1 MKVPKVFVSYSHD
14 SLEHKKW
21 VFDLSTRLMSNGIDV
36 SLDRWDLSPGDDTH
50 KYMEKGISEAD
61 RILLICT
68 EQYVQKANSGVGGVG
83 YENMIMP
90 ATISDDIYSNKLIP
104 IIRQDGAQDVPNFLK
119 TKLHLNFSG
128 KDFEYQYDELVRS
141 IHGKALFK
149 KPEVTNNPFK
159 PNTIEENLELESALK
174 VAMEVIVACYE
185 DSKTLCYKNLSLYHK
200 GTRILFDL
208 GLNECV
214 RKGFLEEWD
223 DYRYMELTYK
233 GRKYAMQNID
243 FKMLSL
249 LPF

>member
-1 MKVPKVFVSYSHD
+1 MIVPKVFVSYSHD

-21 VFDLSTRLMSNGIDV
+21 VIDLSTRLMSNGIEV
-36 SLDRWDLSPGDDTH
+36 SLDQWDVSPGDDTH

-68 EQYVQKANSGVGGVG
+68 KQYVQKANSGVGGVA
-83 YENMIMP
+83 YESMMMP

-119 TKLHLNFSG
+119 TKLHLNLSG
-128 KDFEYQYDELVRS
+128 EDFEYQYDELVRS

-159 PNTIEENLELESALK
+159 PNAIEKNLELESALK
-174 VAMEVIVACYE
+174 VAMEFIVACYE
-185 DSKTLCYKNLSLYHK
+185 DRKKLSYKNLSLYHK
-200 GTRILFDL
+200 GTRIMLDL
-208 GLNECV
+208 GLCECV
-214 RKGFLEEWD
+214 NKGLIEEYD
-223 DYRYMELTYK
+223 NYYYFNLTNK

-243 FKMLSL
+243 GIKLD
-249 LPF
+249 LPPF

>member
-21 VFDLSTRLMSNGIDV
+21 VIDLSTRLMSNGIEV
-36 SLDRWDLSPGDDTH
+36 SLDQWDVSPGDDTH

-68 EQYVQKANSGVGGVG
+68 KQYVQKANSGVAGVG

-128 KDFEYQYDELVRS
+128 EDFEYQYDELVRS

-159 PNTIEENLELESALK
+159 PNAIEENLELGSALK
-174 VAMEVIVACYE
+174 IAMGVIVSFHE
-185 DSKTLCYKNLSLYHK
+185 DRKKLNYSNLLSYHY
-200 GTRILFDL
+200 GTRIMLDL
-208 GLNECV
+208 GLRECV
-214 RKGFLEEWD
+214 NKGLIEEYNNYSYFD
-223 DYRYMELTYK
+223 LTNK

-243 FKMLSL
+243 VIKLD
-249 LPF
+249 LPSF